1 MAQIG
6 STRYLERVEFF
17 NGERLFAADL
27 QTLEEFQ
34 REMRWLHNQSLHQP
48 GVASGFAVAGA
59 KGDRQVT
66 VQPGYALDSSGREI
80 VLTEVNHIEAV
91 PPVADDG
98 AGNPVTFYLTVS
110 YPATLVES
118 QSLTADCPADP
129 PGAVRLSEVP
139 VFCWVR
145 LNSTASASLLQQVD
159 SGDRILLATAQ
170 VLNCQLYQAITL
182 SQRLNAKPG
191 VHPYI
196 FSAQAALPWVKD
208 KVTFQN
214 TQFGIQLRDSTDP
227 NNLKTSFPIDASAAG
242 FCTTPCYFANLIGD
256 RTIDL
261 GNQGGQV
268 TAEPLL
274 GISAPNPAVTQAAL
288 TTEFELSLMIPAGLL
303 GDVNLSAVATRLN
316 DLQGQGTLNWTI
328 EWLGVEA

>member
-6 STRYLERVEFF
+6 STRFLERVEFF

-27 QTLEEFQ
+27 QTLEEVQ
-34 REMRWLHNQSLHQP
+34 RELRWLHNKSLHDS
-48 GVASGFAVAGA
+48 GVADGLAVAGE

-80 VLTEVNHIEAV
+80 VLTEANHIEAV

-110 YPATLVES
+110 YPATLVAS
-118 QSLTADCPADP
+118 QNQLADCPSDP

-145 LNSTASASLLQQVD
+145 LNSTASAGLLQEIET
-159 SGDRILLATAQ
+159 GKRILLATAQ
-170 VLNCQLYQAITL
+170 VLNCQLYQPITL
-182 SQRLNAKPG
+182 SQRRNAKPG

-196 FSAQAALPWVKD
+196 FSAQAALPYVKD
-208 KVTFQN
+208 TLNFQH
-214 TQFGIQLRDSTDP
+214 TQFGIQLK
-227 NNLKTSFPIDASAAG
+227 NLKENKVSFPIDTSAAG
-242 FCTTPCYFANLIGD
+242 FRTSPCYFANLIGE
-256 RTIDL
+256 RTLDL
-261 GNQGGQV
+261 TASAGPV
-268 TAEPLL
+268 TVEPLL
-274 GISAPNPAVTQAAL
+274 GISAPDLA
-288 TTEFELSLMIPAGLL
+288 EFQLSLSIPAGLL
-303 GDVNLSAVATRLN
+303 GATPLDALAARLN
-316 DLQGQGTLNWTI
+316 DLQDQGKLGWSI

>member
-6 STRYLERVEFF
+6 STRFLERVEFF

-34 REMRWLHNQSLHQP
+34 REMRWLHNKSLHQP
-48 GVASGFAVAGA
+48 GVASGFAVAGE

-80 VLTEVNHIEAV
+80 VLTEANHIETV

-110 YPATLVES
+110 YPATLVAT
-118 QSLTADCPADP
+118 QNQQADCLSDP

-145 LNSTASASLLQQVD
+145 LNSTASATLLQQIET
-159 SGDRILLATAQ
+159 GDRILLATAQ
-170 VLNCQLYQAITL
+170 VLNCQLYQPITL
-182 SQRLNAKPG
+182 SQRRNAKPG

-196 FSAQAALPWVKD
+196 FSAQADLPWVKD

-214 TQFGIQLRDSTDP
+214 TQFGIQLI
-227 NNLKTSFPIDASAAG
+227 NLKDNKFSFPIDTSAAG
-242 FCTTPCYFANLIGD
+242 FRTLPCYFANLIGD
-256 RTIDL
+256 RTIEL
-261 GNQGGQV
+261 TATAGQV
-268 TAEPLL
+268 TVEPLL
-274 GISAPNPAVTQAAL
+274 GISAPDLAV
-288 TTEFELSLMIPAGLL
+288 FHVSLMIPAGLL
-303 GDVNLSAVATRLN
+303 GGANLAAVATRLN
-316 DLQGQGTLNWTI
+316 DLQDQGKLNWAI

>member
-34 REMRWLHNQSLHQP
+34 REMRWLHNKSLHQP
-48 GVASGFAVAGA
+48 GVASGFAVAGE

-110 YPATLVES
+110 YPATLVAS
-118 QSLTADCPADP
+118 QQLPADCAADP

-145 LNSTASASLLQQVD
+145 LNSTASASLLQDVET
-159 SGDRILLATAQ
+159 GDRILLATAQ
-170 VLNCQLYQAITL
+170 VLNCQLYQPITL

-196 FSAQAALPWVKD
+196 FSAQADLPWVQN

-214 TQFGIQLRDSTDP
+214 TQFGIQLKDVNDA
-227 NNLKTSFPIDASAAG
+227 KVSFPVDTSAAG
-242 FCTTPCYFANLIGD
+242 FHTVPCYFASLIGE
-256 RTIDL
+256 RTINL
-261 GNQGGQV
+261 ASGGQV
-268 TAEPLL
+268 TLEPLL
-274 GISAPNPAVTQAAL
+274 GISAPGLAGFQV
-288 TTEFELSLMIPAGLL
+288 SLMIPAGLL
-303 GDVNLSAVATRLN
+303 GDVSLGAVAAQLN
-316 DLQGQGTLNWTI
+316 NLQGQNQLNWAI